1 MKRRKSARCDVA
13 LLVDEETGEYGHDG
27 RFIPEDD
34 DVEEKVLRALR
45 KRYRRVEVVPF
56 SPRVTDTIA
65 WLRKLKPRIVMNL
78 TEWVDGDRQ
87 QDAAIA
93 GLLELLKLRYTGA
106 GPAGL
111 RLARDKSLAKRIV
124 SGLGVGVPRQLNII
138 NKNNEIQYPLLV
150 KPRFGDGSDGIARHS
165 LVRNARELRA
175 RVRALRAWLKE
186 PALCEEYIPGRDLY
200 VGLLG
205 NAPRV
210 LPPVE
215 LVVRSR
221 NRSAPQF
228 ATYRLKNDPRYRAR
242 WRVSYRR
249 ARLDGKTMRRVAE
262 ASRRIFH
269 ALELRDYARLDFR
282 LTHDNRLYFIEAN
295 PNPDLDPH
303 ALNRNGCFAGV
314 PYVRLIGAIVE
325 SARKRGHERMKSA
338 N

>member
-1 MKRRKSARCDVA
+1 MRKKKPPRCDVA
-13 LLVDEETGEYGHDG
+13 LLVDEETGEYGRDG

-45 KRYRRVEVVPF
+45 KRYRRVDVVPF
-56 SPRVTDTIA
+56 SPRVAETVA

-78 TEWVDGDRQ
+78 TEWVDGDRK

-93 GLLELLKLRYTGA
+93 GLLDILKLRYTGA

-111 RLARDKSLAKRIV
+111 RLARDKSLAKRVV
-124 SGLGVGVPRQLNII
+124 SELGVRVPQQLKII
-138 NKNNEIQYPLLV
+138 NKNNEIHYPLLV
-150 KPRFGDGSDGIARHS
+150 KPQFGDGSDGIARHS
-165 LVRNARELRA
+165 LVRNARELHA
-175 RVRALRAWLKE
+175 RVRSIRARLKE
-186 PALCEEYIPGRDLY
+186 PVLCEEFIPGRDLY

-221 NRSAPQF
+221 SRSAPQF

-242 WRVSYRR
+242 WRVHYRR
-249 ARLDGKTMRRVAE
+249 ARLDGKTMRLVEE

-314 PYVRLIGAIVE
+314 PYVRLISTVVE
-325 SARKRGHERMKSA
+325 SARRRGKRG
-338 N
+338 